1 MSALEC
7 KKVTICGL
15 AYCQGLT
22 LNNLACD
29 KELWSVLLDFSDEC
43 RVGPHADF
51 EILHAVYA
59 RVNDLKAYTLHA
71 RVLTRRLAKL
81 PK

>member
-22 LNNLACD
+22 LYNISCD
-29 KELWSVLLDFSDEC
+29 KEIWSVLLDFSDEC
-43 RVGPHADF
+43 LDNVC
-51 EILHAVYA
+51 
-59 RVNDLKAYTLHA
+59 
-71 RVLTRRLAKL
+71 
-81 PK
+81 

>member
-7 KKVTICGL
+7 RKVTICGL

-29 KELWSVLLDFSDEC
+29 KELWSVLLDFSNESLCLDNVC
-43 RVGPHADF
+43 QRS
-51 EILHAVYA
+51 
-59 RVNDLKAYTLHA
+59 TLQQLVH
-71 RVLTRRLAKL
+71 LRLANNL
-81 PK
+81 LSPM